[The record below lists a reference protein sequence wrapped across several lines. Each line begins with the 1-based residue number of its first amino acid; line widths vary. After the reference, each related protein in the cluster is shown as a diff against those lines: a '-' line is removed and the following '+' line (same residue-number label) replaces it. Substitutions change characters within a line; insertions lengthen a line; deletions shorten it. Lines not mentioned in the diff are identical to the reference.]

1 MIAFVDF
8 ERLIETMNRRV
19 AVFGSRV
26 LVSHV
31 SPSPEVIHVD
41 LDCLENR
48 RHEELFLII
57 GTFNSRG
64 GVRDFG
70 TRFAL
75 EFYHLRCRA
84 NLVGKLEL
92 RTFLKYNSAWACCLR
107 ELYTFPTTTQVSLRW
122 GSTACKSCANFAR
135 SSCLSLE
142 NRMLENVSMWSKRQ
156 GSTSRTPRKSFWAF
170 ATCFREW
177 NFLAPIDYLS

>member
-92 RTFLKYNSAWACCLR
+92 RTFLKYNSA
-107 ELYTFPTTTQVSLRW
+107 
-122 GSTACKSCANFAR
+122 
-135 SSCLSLE
+135 
-142 NRMLENVSMWSKRQ
+142 
-156 GSTSRTPRKSFWAF
+156 
-170 ATCFREW
+170 
-177 NFLAPIDYLS
+177 